1 MIIWKA
7 EYEEA
12 VGGTHWTVRLLQKKE
27 NGISHGENAILKTK
41 ILFLLFLYSQ
51 RHKGFFFPPCSWDCE
66 TSSNPHESFSAL
78 MIRISAGF
86 LRSSRAQHTSKA
98 VQGAHHKS
106 TVRSSS
112 MWQSLSLTNS
122 KREIKREGLRGTDGA
137 CVIFANLRHYYI
149 TRRSVSHR
157 KWMTSSAGLIHVWLQ
172 WAPLCLPLPI
182 MHASFQLSHNLVL
195 WFI

>member
-1 MIIWKA
+1 MR
-7 EYEEA
+7 
-12 VGGTHWTVRLLQKKE
+12 RLLGAHTE
-27 NGISHGENAILKTK
+27 LSD
-41 ILFLLFLYSQ
+41 YSKRRKMEFHMVRMQSWKQ
-51 RHKGFFFPPCSWDCE
+51 RSCFSYFCIHKDIKVFFFPPCSWDCE

-122 KREIKREGLRGTDGA
+122 KREIKRDRRSA

-172 WAPLCLPLPI
+172 WGPLCLPLPI

-195 WFI
+195 CFI